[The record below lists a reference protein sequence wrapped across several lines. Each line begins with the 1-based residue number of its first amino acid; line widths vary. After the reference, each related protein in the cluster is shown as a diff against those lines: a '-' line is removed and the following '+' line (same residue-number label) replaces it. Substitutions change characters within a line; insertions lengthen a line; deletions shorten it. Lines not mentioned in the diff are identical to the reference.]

1 MPAACLYVLLLF
13 IAFAA
18 LISYCTGSLA
28 CRLTGSLAFA
38 AAFKF
43 DGVLQRRAVNRN
55 DVFRHDFT
63 SRNNLYFDYNST
75 ENAESTIYNFDFP

>member
-1 MPAACLYVLLLF
+1 MLRTEQVSDGAA
-13 IAFAA
+13 
-18 LISYCTGSLA
+18 GLA

-43 DGVLQRRAVNRN
+43 DGVLQRRAVNCN
-55 DVFRHDFT
+55 DVFRHNVT